1 MNVYDCICAPLTA
14 LIVKK
19 NMFNQ
24 AESDILYSMRST
36 DWKNSTTRD
45 GLRHFIKIN
54 DLPHCRDDGTWLSVY
69 VMKECMMF

>member
-1 MNVYDCICAPLTA
+1 
-14 LIVKK
+14 
-19 NMFNQ
+19 MFNQ